1 MDDHTSVDETAY
13 TEQTVEESKVVTA
26 VEQHTNK
33 VYKILYKFRPLLII
47 AAIVC
52 FLVVGY
58 MIVQYVGSRMPKDH
72 IYVCDNPKVYSDFDN
87 WLVDDLGCQWVPS
100 YVIIHNGYV
109 IGMFNGDCSINDF
122 DFNLSLIMSQDIAFT
137 ELPNYEIE
145 NINGDR
151 VNVHDLFKE
160 GYYVLELH
168 WIDCPDCKHQD
179 ANYTDDVYFKY
190 STDRIYRYY
199 FKSDRTKV
207 EEKYK

>member
-1 MDDHTSVDETAY
+1 MSDLNNDAEATP
-13 TEQTVEESKVVTA
+13 TEQIVEESKAVTVDA
-26 VEQHTNK
+26 QQTNK
-33 VYKILYKFRPLLII
+33 VYKILNKFIPMII
-47 AAIVC
+47 IVAIVC
-52 FLVVGY
+52 FIFVGY
-58 MIVQYVGSRMPKDH
+58 KIVQHIGSRMPKDH

-109 IGMFNGDCSINDF
+109 IGMFNGDCPLSDF
-122 DFNLSLIMSQDIAFT
+122 DFNLSLIMSQDIAFK

-145 NINGDR
+145 NINGHR
-151 VNVHDLFKE
+151 VNVRDLFND
-160 GYYVLELH
+160 GYYVLEMH

-199 FKSDRTKV
+199 FKSDRTTV
-207 EEKYK
+207 EEKYN